1 MSGRTYPSLRIL
13 LHSTP
18 SKNLLMQVDM
28 NTFSLPKTQQLVVFQ
43 EVIRSGSIGSAA
55 KELGLTQPAVSK
67 IINDIEGYFGVELVV
82 RKNTGVTL
90 THAGQVLLSWS
101 ESITR
106 EMKNM
111 VNEMNSMTD
120 NAVVDVSFGF
130 PSLIGFTFMSDMIQK
145 FKEVYPKSQV
155 SMYEAQ
161 LSSFLPAIRD
171 GRLDFAIG
179 TLSDEMK
186 LQDLHV
192 EPLFESEFVLVAN
205 KSRTCTGTTT
215 LESLQNE
222 QWVLPQTNMGY
233 YSELLTTLQR
243 NGISIENIV
252 KTDSVVT
259 IYNLVLNAN
268 FLTVIPC
275 DMTAPFGS
283 NQFITLPVE
292 EPLPIARYAAI
303 WSKNYRI
310 KKAASIL
317 VELAKE
323 YSSYKGCRRR
333 QLIEI
338 D

>member
-1 MSGRTYPSLRIL
+1 MDNVL
-13 LHSTP
+13 
-18 SKNLLMQVDM
+18 
-28 NTFSLPKTQQLVVFQ
+28 LPKTQHLVVFQ

-55 KELGLTQPAVSK
+55 KQLGLTQPAVSK
-67 IINDIEGYFGVELVV
+67 IINDIESNFGIELMI

-90 THAGQVLLSWS
+90 TSAGQVLLTYS

-111 VNEMNSMTD
+111 VSEMNSLSCSS
-120 NAVVDVSFGF
+120 VVDVSFGY
-130 PSLIGFTFMSDMIQK
+130 PSLIGFTFLSSMMK
-145 FKEVYPKSQV
+145 TFKEVFPKAQV

-161 LSSFLPAIRD
+161 LSSFLPALRD

-179 TLSDEMK
+179 TLSEDMQ

-192 EPLFESEFVLVAN
+192 ESLFESEFAVVASQ
-205 KSRTCTGTTT
+205 SRTCTGTT
-215 LESLQNE
+215 SLASLKNE
-222 QWVLPQTNMGY
+222 QWVLPDTNMGY
-233 YSELLTTLQR
+233 YKELLATLQSHH
-243 NGISIENIV
+243 ISTDNIV

-292 EPLPIARYAAI
+292 DELPVARYAAI
-303 WSKNYRI
+303 WSRNYRI
-310 KKAASIL
+310 KKSASVL
-317 VELAKE
+317 VELAKQ
-323 YSSYKGCRRR
+323 YSSQDCTRRR
-333 QLIEI
+333 RFAESI
-338 D
+338 

>member
-1 MSGRTYPSLRIL
+1 
-13 LHSTP
+13 
-18 SKNLLMQVDM
+18 
-28 NTFSLPKTQQLVVFQ
+28 
-43 EVIRSGSIGSAA
+43 
-55 KELGLTQPAVSK
+55 
-67 IINDIEGYFGVELVV
+67 
-82 RKNTGVTL
+82 
-90 THAGQVLLSWS
+90 
-101 ESITR
+101 
-106 EMKNM
+106 
-111 VNEMNSMTD
+111 
-120 NAVVDVSFGF
+120 
-130 PSLIGFTFMSDMIQK
+130 
-145 FKEVYPKSQV
+145 
-155 SMYEAQ
+155 
-161 LSSFLPAIRD
+161 
-171 GRLDFAIG
+171 
-179 TLSDEMK
+179 MK

-259 IYNLVLNAN
+259 IYNLVLNAD

-275 DMTAPFGS
+275 DMAAPFGS

-292 EPLPIARYAAI
+292 ESLPIARYAAI

-310 KKAASIL
+310 KKAASVL

-323 YSSYKGCRRR
+323 YSSYKGCRRK

-338 D
+338 N

>member
-1 MSGRTYPSLRIL
+1 
-13 LHSTP
+13 
-18 SKNLLMQVDM
+18 
-28 NTFSLPKTQQLVVFQ
+28 
-43 EVIRSGSIGSAA
+43 
-55 KELGLTQPAVSK
+55 
-67 IINDIEGYFGVELVV
+67 
-82 RKNTGVTL
+82 
-90 THAGQVLLSWS
+90 
-101 ESITR
+101 
-106 EMKNM
+106 M

-243 NGISIENIV
+243 SGISIENIV

-259 IYNLVLNAN
+259 IYNLVLNAD

-275 DMTAPFGS
+275 DMAAPFGS
-283 NQFITLPVE
+283 NQFITLPIE
-292 EPLPIARYAAI
+292 ESLPIARYAAI

-323 YSSYKGCRRR
+323 YSSYNSCRRK

-338 D
+338 G

>member
-1 MSGRTYPSLRIL
+1 
-13 LHSTP
+13 
-18 SKNLLMQVDM
+18 M
-28 NTFSLPKTQQLVVFQ
+28 NTLNLPKIQNLVVFQ

-67 IINDIEGYFGVELVV
+67 IISDIEAYFGAEVIV

-90 THAGQVLLSWS
+90 THPGQVLLTWS

-106 EMKNM
+106 EMTNM

-120 NAVVDVSFGF
+120 DAAIDVSFGF

-145 FKEVYPKSQV
+145 FKEVFPKVQI
-155 SMYEAQ
+155 SMFEAQ
-161 LSSFLPAIRD
+161 LSSFLPALRD

-192 EPLFESEFVLVAN
+192 EPLFESEFVVVAN
-205 KSRTCTGTTT
+205 KSRTCAGNTP
-215 LESLQNE
+215 LESLKE
-222 QWVLPQTNMGY
+222 AQWVLPQTNMGY
-233 YSELLTTLQR
+233 YSELLITLQR

-259 IYNLVLNAN
+259 IYNLVLNAD

-283 NQFITLPVE
+283 DQFITLEVE
-292 EPLPIARYAAI
+292 ETLPIARYAAI

-317 VELAKE
+317 VQLAKE
-323 YSSYKGCRRR
+323 YSACKGRRR
-333 QLIEI
+333 KQII
-338 D
+338 NSN

>member
-1 MSGRTYPSLRIL
+1 
-13 LHSTP
+13 
-18 SKNLLMQVDM
+18 M
-28 NTFSLPKTQQLVVFQ
+28 NTIPLPKTQHLVVFQ

-67 IINDIEGYFGVELVV
+67 IINDIEAYFGTELVV
-82 RKNTGVTL
+82 RKNTDVTL
-90 THAGQVLLSWS
+90 TNTGQVLLSWS

-111 VNEMNSMTD
+111 VNEMHSMTC
-120 NAVVDVSFGF
+120 NTVVDVSFGF
-130 PSLIGFTFMSDMIQK
+130 PSLIGFTFMSDMIHK
-145 FKEVYPKSQV
+145 FKKVFPKAQV

-186 LQDLHV
+186 LHDLHV
-192 EPLFESEFVLVAN
+192 EPLFESEFVLVAS
-205 KSRTCTGTTT
+205 KSRTCIGTTT
-215 LESLQNE
+215 LASLQNE

-243 NGISIENIV
+243 SGINSENIV

-259 IYNLVLNAN
+259 IYNLVLNAD

-275 DMTAPFGS
+275 DMTTPFGS
-283 NQFITLPVE
+283 NQFITIPITEALPV
-292 EPLPIARYAAI
+292 ARYAAI

-310 KKAASIL
+310 KNAASVL

-323 YSSYKGCRRR
+323 YSASGGCRKR
-333 QLIEI
+333 QLIEVE
-338 D
+338 

>member
-1 MSGRTYPSLRIL
+1 
-13 LHSTP
+13 
-18 SKNLLMQVDM
+18 M
-28 NTFSLPKTQQLVVFQ
+28 NTFALPKTQQLVVFQ

-67 IINDIEGYFGVELVV
+67 IINDIEAYFGVELVV

-120 NAVVDVSFGF
+120 NTVVDISFGF

-179 TLSDEMK
+179 TLSNEMK

-259 IYNLVLNAN
+259 IYNLVLNAD

-275 DMTAPFGS
+275 DMAAPFGS
-283 NQFITLPVE
+283 NQFITLPVKE
-292 EPLPIARYAAI
+292 SLPIARYAAI

-310 KKAASIL
+310 KKAASVL

-323 YSSYKGCRRR
+323 YSSYKSCRRK

-338 D
+338 N

>member
-1 MSGRTYPSLRIL
+1 
-13 LHSTP
+13 
-18 SKNLLMQVDM
+18 M
-28 NTFSLPKTQQLVVFQ
+28 NTIPLPKTQHLVVFQ

-67 IINDIEGYFGVELVV
+67 IINDIEAYFGTELVV

-90 THAGQVLLSWS
+90 TNTGQVLLSWS

-111 VNEMNSMTD
+111 VNEMHSMTC
-120 NAVVDVSFGF
+120 NTVVDVSFGF
-130 PSLIGFTFMSDMIQK
+130 PSLIGFTFMSDMIHK
-145 FKEVYPKSQV
+145 FKKVFPKAQV

-186 LQDLHV
+186 LHDLHV
-192 EPLFESEFVLVAN
+192 EPLFESEFVLVAS
-205 KSRTCTGTTT
+205 KSRTCIGTTT
-215 LESLQNE
+215 LASLQNE

-243 NGISIENIV
+243 SGINSENIG

-259 IYNLVLNAN
+259 IYNLVLNAD

-275 DMTAPFGS
+275 DMTTPFGS
-283 NQFITLPVE
+283 NQFITIPITEALPV
-292 EPLPIARYAAI
+292 ARYAAI

-310 KKAASIL
+310 KNAASVL

-323 YSSYKGCRRR
+323 YSASGGCRKR
-333 QLIEI
+333 QLIEVE
-338 D
+338 

>member
-1 MSGRTYPSLRIL
+1 MENII
-13 LHSTP
+13 
-18 SKNLLMQVDM
+18 
-28 NTFSLPKTQQLVVFQ
+28 LPKTQHLVVFQ

-55 KELGLTQPAVSK
+55 KQLGLTQPAVSK
-67 IINDIEGYFGVELVV
+67 IINDIESYFGIELMV

-90 THAGQVLLSWS
+90 TNAGQVLLSYS

-111 VNEMNSMTD
+111 VSEINSLSC
-120 NAVVDVSFGF
+120 NHVVDVSFGF
-130 PSLIGFTFMSDMIQK
+130 PSLIGFTFLSSMMKK
-145 FKEVYPKSQV
+145 FKEVFPKAQV

-161 LSSFLPAIRD
+161 LSSFLPALRD

-179 TLSDEMK
+179 TLSDEMQ

-192 EPLFESEFVLVAN
+192 EPLFESEFVLVAS
-205 KSRTCTGTTT
+205 KSRTPTGKTT
-215 LESLQNE
+215 LEALQNE
-222 QWVLPQTNMGY
+222 QWVLPQTDMGY
-233 YSELLTTLQR
+233 YKELLSTFEKHH
-243 NGISIENIV
+243 ISTENIV

-292 EPLPIARYAAI
+292 DVLPIARYAAI

-310 KKAASIL
+310 KKSASVL
-317 VELAKE
+317 VELAKQ
-323 YSSYKGCRRR
+323 YSLHNCRKRKE
-333 QLIEI
+333 LIELA
-338 D
+338 

>member
-1 MSGRTYPSLRIL
+1 
-13 LHSTP
+13 
-18 SKNLLMQVDM
+18 
-28 NTFSLPKTQQLVVFQ
+28 FPK
-43 EVIRSGSIGSAA
+43 A
-55 KELGLTQPAVSK
+55 
-67 IINDIEGYFGVELVV
+67 
-82 RKNTGVTL
+82 
-90 THAGQVLLSWS
+90 
-101 ESITR
+101 
-106 EMKNM
+106 
-111 VNEMNSMTD
+111 
-120 NAVVDVSFGF
+120 
-130 PSLIGFTFMSDMIQK
+130 
-145 FKEVYPKSQV
+145 QV

-179 TLSDEMK
+179 TLSAEMK

-192 EPLFESEFVLVAN
+192 EPLFESEFVLVAS
-205 KSRTCTGTTT
+205 KSRTCTGTAT
-215 LESLQNE
+215 LESLKNE

-259 IYNLVLNAN
+259 IYNLVLNAD

-275 DMTAPFGS
+275 DMTSPFGS
-283 NQFITLPVE
+283 NQFITIPVE
-292 EPLPIARYAAI
+292 ETLPVAQYAAV

-310 KKAASIL
+310 KKAASVL

-323 YSSYKGCRRR
+323 YSSYNGCRRR
-333 QLIEI
+333 QLIEV

>member
-1 MSGRTYPSLRIL
+1 
-13 LHSTP
+13 
-18 SKNLLMQVDM
+18 M
-28 NTFSLPKTQQLVVFQ
+28 NTIPLPKTQHLVVFQ

-67 IINDIEGYFGVELVV
+67 IINDIEAYFGTELVV

-90 THAGQVLLSWS
+90 TNTGQVLLSWS

-111 VNEMNSMTD
+111 VNKMHSMTC
-120 NAVVDVSFGF
+120 NTVVDVSFGF
-130 PSLIGFTFMSDMIQK
+130 PSLIGFTFMSDMIHK
-145 FKEVYPKSQV
+145 FKKVFPKAQV

-186 LQDLHV
+186 LHDLHV
-192 EPLFESEFVLVAN
+192 EPLFESEFVLVAS
-205 KSRTCTGTTT
+205 KSRTCIGTTT
-215 LESLQNE
+215 LASLQNE

-243 NGISIENIV
+243 SGINSENIV

-259 IYNLVLNAN
+259 IYNLVLNAD

-275 DMTAPFGS
+275 DMTTPFGS
-283 NQFITLPVE
+283 NQFITIPITEALPV
-292 EPLPIARYAAI
+292 ARYAAI

-310 KKAASIL
+310 KNAASVL
-317 VELAKE
+317 VKLAKE
-323 YSSYKGCRRR
+323 YSASGGCRKR
-333 QLIEI
+333 QLIEVE
-338 D
+338 